1 MAALMSPFA
10 VPITVSHSDL
20 RYPVAAPRKGR
31 KGTRIRGRRRKKE
44 RARDRGQRRIE
55 GRGRA
60 QRVPSSG
67 NKPGLR
73 VEPRVGGRALE
84 RQSMMLPSSRG
95 QVFFKKAERRRERG
109 RKKGKHYSPLAL
121 PGRPPSYSSSSSL
134 SVSSASS

>member
-1 MAALMSPFA
+1 MAVLLLAALMSPFA
-10 VPITVSHSDL
+10 VPIIVSHSDL

-95 QVFFKKAERRRERG
+95 QVFF
-109 RKKGKHYSPLAL
+109 
-121 PGRPPSYSSSSSL
+121 
-134 SVSSASS
+134 